1 MGREHGFALIDVL
14 IGSAIGLAAIAVTCQ
29 LAADAQVVWR
39 AAAARADLQQR
50 ARVAQDHLTR
60 TLREAGAGPLT
71 GPARTS
77 MMRGVPAVVPRRVGA
92 RGSHPPDEFRTDTVT
107 IVRAVAESEHGVLLT
122 AAPAGTG
129 VIELAAL
136 AGCSLPSCGF
146 EAGSSLMLLDRSGS
160 YDVFTVTSTEGPVL
174 TVRHQGTGSS
184 TSYPAGTPAIAV
196 ESTTYALE
204 AGSRVLRRYDGDA
217 SDLPLVDD
225 VVGMRVGYFG
235 APEPP
240 VWPRPA
246 AGESNCLYASDGSFL
261 SALMPLIGA
270 PGRLVELSPA
280 MLTDGPWC
288 GAGDT
293 RFDADLLRVRRLRV
307 SVRVQA
313 GDAAVRG
320 TDPVQFAN
328 PGRARRAPFLV
339 SDATID
345 IDVAPRNLRLE

>member
-1 MGREHGFALIDVL
+1 MGRERGFALIEVL

-29 LAADAQVVWR
+29 LAADAQVAWR

-60 TLREAGAGPLT
+60 ALREAGAGPLA
-71 GPARTS
+71 GPARVS

-92 RGSHPPDEFRTDTVT
+92 RASHPPDEFRTDAFT
-107 IVRAVAESEHGVLLT
+107 IVRALAESEHGVLLT

-129 VIELAAL
+129 VIELAPL

-146 EAGSSLMLLDRSGS
+146 EAGTSLMLLDRAGS
-160 YDVFTVTSTEGPVL
+160 YDVFTVTSTDGLVL
-174 TVRHQGTGSS
+174 AVRHHGTGSP

-204 AGSRVLRRYDGDA
+204 VGSRVLRRYDGDA
-217 SDLPLVDD
+217 SDLPLMDD
-225 VVGMRVGYFG
+225 VVGMGVRYFG
-235 APEPP
+235 EPEPP

-261 SALMPLIGA
+261 SALMPVIGV

-288 GAGDT
+288 GAGGT

-307 SVRVQA
+307 SVRLQA

-320 TDPVQFAN
+320 ADPVHFAN
-328 PGRARRAPFLV
+328 PGRARRAPLLV
-339 SDATID
+339 SDAILD

>member
-1 MGREHGFALIDVL
+1 MGRERGFALIEVL

-29 LAADAQVVWR
+29 LAADAQVAWR
-39 AAAARADLQQR
+39 AAAAQADLQQR
-50 ARVAQDHLTR
+50 IRVVQDHLTR
-60 TLREAGAGPLT
+60 ALREAGAGPFT
-71 GPARTS
+71 GPARAS

-92 RGSHPPDEFRTDTVT
+92 RGAHPPDEFRTDTFT

-129 VIELAAL
+129 VIELAPL

-146 EAGSSLMLLDRSGS
+146 EAGTSLMLLDRSGN
-160 YDVFTVTSTEGPVL
+160 YDVFTVTSTDGPVV
-174 TVRHQGTGSS
+174 TVRHQGTGSW
-184 TSYPAGTPAIAV
+184 TSYPAGTPVIAV
-196 ESTTYALE
+196 ESTTYALD
-204 AGSRVLRRYDGDA
+204 AGARVLRRYDGDA

-235 APEPP
+235 EPEPP

-261 SALMPLIGA
+261 SALMPVIGP

-288 GAGDT
+288 GAGAT

-307 SVRVQA
+307 SVRLQA

-320 TDPVQFAN
+320 TDPVHFAN
-328 PGRARRAPFLV
+328 PGRARRAPLLV
-339 SDATID
+339 SDAIVP